1 MSKND
6 HKTNA
11 RREVRVKGDRNNYK
25 RRKNKRWG
33 AAGTRTHIYY
43 WYDTGAGRRLPDV
56 FFSRKAAIE
65 WRDYKYFRYAR
76 YATLEKY
83 LDSLYTKRYK
93 METANW
99 QRDREM
105 FFRLAL
111 YRGVVEWEPKMLW
124 RYEVDENG
132 DRVSLLTT
140 PEDR

>member
-1 MSKND
+1 M
-6 HKTNA
+6 
-11 RREVRVKGDRNNYK
+11 
-25 RRKNKRWG
+25 
-33 AAGTRTHIYY
+33 
-43 WYDTGAGRRLPDV
+43 

>member
-1 MSKND
+1 MPND

-11 RREVRVKGDRNNYK
+11 RREVVVKGDRNNYK

-33 AAGTRTHIYY
+33 VAGSRTHIYY
-43 WYDTGAGRRLPDV
+43 WYDTVAGRRLPKV
-56 FFSRKAAIE
+56 FFSRKSAIE

-76 YATLEKY
+76 YATLEDY

-99 QRDREM
+99 KRDRDM